1 MEGETQVYLVR
12 FVREAS
18 AAARIEVRDAEGG
31 VRYFAD
37 LESFLAYLKLRWIRL
52 GLEEEA

>member
-18 AAARIEVRDAEGG
+18 AAARIEVRDAEGRS
-31 VRYFAD
+31 RYFAE
-37 LESFLAYLKLRWIRL
+37 LEGFLAYLRLRWNRL
-52 GLEEEA
+52 DPEEEA